1 MQYPLTAPTVTIGI
15 PFLNP
20 GLLLYDAV
28 RSVFAQTFEDW
39 ELLLVNDGSNDF
51 SLELVKNIKDP
62 RVVVV
67 DDGTH
72 QGLVPRLNQ
81 IIDMSTGKYIARM
94 DADDLMHPR
103 RLEKQIEYLEAHED
117 IDVVDTGAFVLN
129 RDREVVGV
137 KGFEDKKALDVI
149 EALKRGPVLHASVMA
164 RSGWY
169 FRNKYDPDFPRAED
183 RELFLRA
190 LRNDDII
197 THIPELL
204 FFHFFEGNVRLDA
217 FLLSYKSERKVLIKH
232 GPSLVG
238 IPVTLG
244 LYLRSM
250 AKSIALRCL
259 VAMGRDDVVTGGS
272 YSPIMDWQMQE
283 ARDALD
289 RVYAQEVPGLDEQNK
304 QFYGRP
310 VICSGKSNA

>member
-28 RSVFAQTFEDW
+28 RSIFAQTFEDW
-39 ELLLVNDGSNDF
+39 ELLLVNDGSTDS
-51 SLELVKNIKDP
+51 SLALVKNIKDP

-103 RLEKQIEYLEAHED
+103 RLEKQIEYLETHED
-117 IDVVDTGAFVLN
+117 VEVVDTGAFVLN
-129 RDREVVGV
+129 RDREVVGI
-137 KGFEDKKALDVI
+137 KGFEDNKALDVI
-149 EALKRGPVLHASVMA
+149 EALKRGLVLHPSVMA
-164 RSGWY
+164 RSDWY
-169 FRNKYDPDFPRAED
+169 FRNKYDPAFPRAED

-190 LRNDDII
+190 LRNDDVIA
-197 THIPELL
+197 HIPEPL
-204 FFHFFEGNVRLDA
+204 FFYFFEGNVRLDA
-217 FLLSYKSERKVLIKH
+217 FLLSYKSERKALIKH

-238 IPVTLG
+238 IPITFG
-244 LYLRSM
+244 LHLRSM

-259 VAMGRDDVVTGGS
+259 VALGRDDIVTRGG
-272 YSPIMDWQMQE
+272 YSPIADWQLQE
-283 ARDALD
+283 ARDALHI
-289 RVYAQEVPGLDEQNK
+289 VYTQEVPGLNELNE

-310 VICSGKSNA
+310 AMRSGEGNV